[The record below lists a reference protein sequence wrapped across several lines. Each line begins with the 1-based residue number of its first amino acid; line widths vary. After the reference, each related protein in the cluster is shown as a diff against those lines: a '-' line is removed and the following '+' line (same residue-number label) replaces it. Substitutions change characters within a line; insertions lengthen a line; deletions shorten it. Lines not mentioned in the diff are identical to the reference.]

1 MGKLRVIDRQKGE
14 VCEEVTTRERERE
27 REREII
33 MKDEKHFD
41 LYVR

>member
-14 VCEEVTTRERERE
+14 VCKEVTTRE